1 MKTTLK
7 KIIKSFLKNIFGVQ
21 ITRVNKIQPKKEEP
35 NIKMKYIHDP
45 AYSYMTNP
53 VYKDMLIDELCQ
65 TAADFFA
72 HNYFSVDSNFNID
85 KIINDFFVLYQG
97 RGQTDNTHGS
107 GFHNAFWMYLLARAL
122 NPSLIVE
129 SGVWKGHTTWL
140 LSNACPK
147 ADLYGFDINLKKVE
161 YADLNAQL
169 FEQDWKTYQFPK
181 FAPEKGLVF
190 FDCHINHAQ
199 RILEAKAKGFK
210 HILFDDNPPVHKI
223 FSHIP
228 GIPTAAMLYS
238 GQGLESSNIS
248 WMWNGKEVSKTIDLD
263 EANQAKELIKLHQ
276 ILPDVGGPTR
286 YGGFAFL
293 TYVQI

>member
-1 MKTTLK
+1 MNTTLK
-7 KIIKSFLKNIFGVQ
+7 EFIKSKLKNIMGIQ
-21 ITRVNKIQPKKEEP
+21 ISRVKKIPPKKEGP
-35 NIKMKYIHDP
+35 QVKMRSVHDP
-45 AYSYMTNP
+45 VYSYMINP
-53 VYKDMLIDELCQ
+53 VYRDMLIDELCQ
-65 TAADFFA
+65 TADIFFA
-72 HNYFSVDSNFNID
+72 HNYFSVDSNFNLD
-85 KIINDFFVLYQG
+85 KIIREFFVLYQG
-97 RGQTDNTHGS
+97 RGHTENTHGS
-107 GFHNAFWMYLLARAL
+107 GFHNAFWIYLLARAL

-147 ADLYGFDINLKKVE
+147 ADLFGFDIDLRNVE
-161 YADLNAQL
+161 YSDLNAQL
-169 FEQDWKTYQFPK
+169 FEQDWKTYQFPE
-181 FAPEKGLVF
+181 FNPENGLIF
-190 FDCHINHAQ
+190 FDCHVNHAQ

-238 GQGLESSNIS
+238 RQGLESSNIS
-248 WMWNGKEVSKTIDLD
+248 WMWNGKEISKTIDLD
-263 EANQAKELIKLHQ
+263 EANQAKELIKLHHT
-276 ILPDVGGPTR
+276 LPDVGGPTR

>member
-1 MKTTLK
+1 MNTTLK
-7 KIIKSFLKNIFGVQ
+7 EFIRSILKNIFGIQ
-21 ITRVNKIQPKKEEP
+21 ITKVNKLPPKKEVLKV
-35 NIKMKYIHDP
+35 KMKSVHDP
-45 AYSYMTNP
+45 VYSYMINP

-65 TAADFFA
+65 TADIFFA
-72 HNYFSVDSNFNID
+72 RNYFSVDSNFNLD
-85 KIINDFFVLYQG
+85 KMIHEFFVLYQG
-97 RGQTDNTHGS
+97 RGKTDNTHGS

-147 ADLYGFDINLKKVE
+147 ADLFGFDINLKKVE
-161 YADLNAQL
+161 YNDLNAQL
-169 FEQDWKTYQFPK
+169 FEQDWKTYQFPH
-181 FAPEKGLVF
+181 FNPENGLVF
-190 FDCHINHAQ
+190 FDCHVNHAQ

-210 HILFDDNPPVHKI
+210 HIIFDDNPPVHKI
-223 FSHIP
+223 FGDIP

-263 EANQAKELIKLHQ
+263 EANQAKELIKLHH
-276 ILPDVGGPTR
+276 IFPDVGGPTR
-286 YGGFAFL
+286 YGGFDFL
-293 TYVQI
+293 TYLQI

>member
-7 KIIKSFLKNIFGVQ
+7 KIIKSLFKNIFGVQ
-21 ITRVNKIQPKKEEP
+21 ITRVNKIKPKKEEP
-35 NIKMKYIHDP
+35 NLKMKYVHDP

-53 VYKDMLIDELCQ
+53 VYKDMLIGELCQ
-65 TAADFFA
+65 TADDFFA

-161 YADLNAQL
+161 YDDLNAQL

-190 FDCHINHAQ
+190 FDCHVNHAQ